1 MQRRRHLSAVLLLVL
16 AFLGAYLPVDQA
28 VASAKPSVTA
38 VSPDSGPLTGGTRVT
53 IKGHNFTSKPVV
65 KFGKKKATKV
75 TVVSKKKLVVTAPA
89 LKAGAP
95 AQTVDVRVTTPEGT
109 SKKSKAARFSYLA
122 VPALTTISPTS
133 GAVVGGNTLTLTG
146 SDLTGTRYVT
156 VDAAR
161 LTPTSQSATQVTVTL
176 PAHAAGPVPVSVTT
190 AGGQS
195 GAKTYTYIGPP
206 VISGLS
212 PAHGSM
218 RGGTVVTI
226 SGSGFSNASAV
237 TFDGTAA
244 AGFTVNSDTS
254 ITATTPSRTTTG
266 AVHTQV
272 VVPAG
277 SSANGA
283 SDQFTYGIIDFTIP
297 AGTGGGSWNT
307 VDNPVRGW
315 VGDTVRFVNA
325 DSDFHR
331 LHTAGSPG
339 VHWPDPGLKPGGT
352 LDWPLTGTC
361 AIDAGLY
368 DHNHNTDALF
378 YIVVA
383 PVGG

>member
-1 MQRRRHLSAVLLLVL
+1 
-16 AFLGAYLPVDQA
+16 
-28 VASAKPSVTA
+28 
-38 VSPDSGPLTGGTRVT
+38 
-53 IKGHNFTSKPVV
+53 
-65 KFGKKKATKV
+65 
-75 TVVSKKKLVVTAPA
+75 
-89 LKAGAP
+89 
-95 AQTVDVRVTTPEGT
+95 
-109 SKKSKAARFSYLA
+109 
-122 VPALTTISPTS
+122 
-133 GAVVGGNTLTLTG
+133 
-146 SDLTGTRYVT
+146 
-156 VDAAR
+156 
-161 LTPTSQSATQVTVTL
+161 
-176 PAHAAGPVPVSVTT
+176 VPVSVTT

-195 GAKTYTYIGPP
+195 DAKTYTYIGPP
-206 VISGLS
+206 VVSGLS

-297 AGTGGGSWNT
+297 AGTGAGSWNT
-307 VDNPVRGW
+307 IGDPVRGW
-315 VGDTVRFVNA
+315 IGDTVHFVNA
-325 DSDFHR
+325 DSAVHR
-331 LHTAGSPG
+331 LHTYGNPFAHWAEDLPPG
-339 VHWPDPGLKPGGT
+339 AT
-352 LDWPLTGTC
+352 LDCPLLTTVGTGE
-361 AIDAGLY
+361 GLY
-368 DHNHNTDALF
+368 DHDSGTDAHF
-378 YIVVA
+378 YMVVT